1 MKELGRF
8 VKQAVAPLQ
17 NAIGGMLARAV
28 VHLMK
33 TDGALQVLQIEMLVG
48 ELKDGIEYV
57 EPYGYTS
64 TAPKDGREAVAA
76 FIQGDRSNGIVL
88 VVANRRYR
96 LKGLKEGEVAIYDD
110 TGQKIVLQRDSILVK
125 SPTKVVI
132 DAPLTRCEGDFIA
145 KGEIKDQNGAKSMSG
160 MRSIFNS
167 HTNGGSGLSSSQ
179 M

>member
-33 TDGALQVLQIEMLVG
+33 TDGALQVLQIEMLAG

-125 SPTKVVI
+125 SPKKIILDTPQVLVPNGSVLVPNGDVVASNI
-132 DAPLTRCEGDFIA
+132 SLTTHIHSGD
-145 KGEIKDQNGAKSMSG
+145 DLD
-160 MRSIFNS
+160 
-167 HTNGGSGLSSSQ
+167 GLTAGPQ
-179 M
+179 